1 MNKRKGRRAPAKW
14 SKRPR
19 VSSIESDLN
28 DTQLD
33 ESNQTNW
40 LIRPEDKIEN
50 KVDIIIKDAQNNCR
64 RSLTISGTGL
74 GVEKTIAVV
83 EAIKRNY
90 LKQGTTR
97 YSQETSIKAA
107 ENNQAH
113 LQVVLT
119 LLDLQSEENQQQQQS
134 AGLAK
139 GL

>member
-14 SKRPR
+14 SKRAR
-19 VSSIESDLN
+19 VSSIESDL
-28 DTQLD
+28 TGAQYQ
-33 ESNQTNW
+33 ESVQTNW
-40 LIRPEDKIEN
+40 VIKPEDRIEN
-50 KVDIIIKDAQNNCR
+50 KVDIIINDAQNNCR

-90 LKQGTTR
+90 LKQGTR

-119 LLDLQSEENQQQQQS
+119 LLDLDSEENQTS
-134 AGLAK
+134 VGVVD
-139 GL
+139 GE

>member
-14 SKRPR
+14 SKRAR

-28 DTQLD
+28 GTQFD
-33 ESNQTNW
+33 ESVQTNW
-40 LIRPEDKIEN
+40 LIKPEDRIEN

-90 LKQGTTR
+90 LKQGTR

-119 LLDLQSEENQQQQQS
+119 LLDLDSEENPPS
-134 AGLAK
+134 VNGTD
-139 GL
+139 GV